1 MKSFKI
7 FQIFTLSA
15 AFLFLGN
22 NAMAQADDLHDFH
35 PDQFPKD
42 LSEINKHRG
51 DTGNAQMMPAGAQ
64 PQTAVYR
71 DNSCTCVLGVGETRA
86 ISEGTTVLKSKNN
99 QYSLIFTKDG
109 MQLWKGANG
118 TKTKSLWSATFNN
131 ASTGNLEVT
140 NSGDF
145 SFKEANTIK
154 WAAANRG
161 GGMGNP
167 VHNGYYVKL
176 QDDGNLVLYAPSG
189 FAMWATDT
197 TNK

>member
-7 FQIFTLSA
+7 FQIFTLGA

-22 NAMAQADDLHDFH
+22 NAVAQADDLHDFH

-42 LSEINKHRG
+42 LSEVGKNNM
-51 DTGNAQMMPAGAQ
+51 TGQMPAHPQ

-71 DNSCTCVLGVGETRA
+71 DNSCTRVLGVGETRA

-118 TKTKSLWSATFNN
+118 AKTISLWSATFNN

-140 NSGDF
+140 AAGDF

-154 WAAANRG
+154 WAASNKG
-161 GGMGNP
+161 GGMGN
-167 VHNGYYVKL
+167 VVQNGYYVKL
-176 QDDGNLVLYAPSG
+176 QDDGNLVLYAPNGS
-189 FAMWATDT
+189 AMWATNT